1 MGVSLFFIV
10 LIIFPAMSQS
20 LFWNLFAKKLTGE
33 ASSEE
38 LLELE
43 NLIRQNPGIV
53 YHAEHVQHILQVNPS
68 QDAYESELA
77 FEMHLNKLKENG
89 ITFPELETA
98 LSSSAIDQPTP
109 YSKSKRKW
117 FIPVAVLTV
126 LLIAAFIWNQAP
138 EKTKPVDER
147 NYGEV
152 STKPGSKTKLVLPD
166 STVVWLNA
174 GSKLTYSDNFGITN
188 RNTTLTGEAFFD
200 VKKGTIPFIIHAN
213 AVHIK
218 VMGTAFNVKAY
229 PNEKTT
235 ETSLLRGRVEITF
248 DKRPGEKWILKPNE
262 KLILNNDPEKLETTS
277 IDKKSEPV
285 YVMGNI
291 TRTLDS
297 TILETSWVENK
308 LIFQD
313 ESFADIAKK
322 MERWYGVNITFKD
335 ETVANYHLYGSFTT
349 ETINEALDALKTTGS
364 KFTYKIEGQNITIAK

>member
-1 MGVSLFFIV
+1 LGVNLFFIV

-33 ASSEE
+33 ASPDE

-53 YHAEHVQHILQVNPS
+53 YHAEHVQHIWQDVPS
-68 QDAYESELA
+68 HDAYESELA

-89 ITFPELETA
+89 IAFPELETA
-98 LSSSAIDQPTP
+98 LCSDTNQSALSLKP
-109 YSKSKRKW
+109 KNNWRL
-117 FIPVAVLTV
+117 PVAMFTV
-126 LLIAAFIWNQAP
+126 ILIAAFIWNRFA
-138 EKTKPVDER
+138 EKTKQPVEK

-174 GSKLTYSDNFGITN
+174 GSKLTYSDNFGVTN

-200 VKKGTIPFIIHAN
+200 VKKGTIPFVIHAN
-213 AVHIK
+213 SVHIK

-262 KLILNNDPEKLETTS
+262 KLILNNDPEKLEKTS

-322 MERWYGVNITFKD
+322 MERWYGVNIVFKD
-335 ETVANYHLYGSFTT
+335 QTVADYHLYGSFTT

-364 KFTYKIEGQNITIAK
+364 KFTYKIEGQNVTIAK